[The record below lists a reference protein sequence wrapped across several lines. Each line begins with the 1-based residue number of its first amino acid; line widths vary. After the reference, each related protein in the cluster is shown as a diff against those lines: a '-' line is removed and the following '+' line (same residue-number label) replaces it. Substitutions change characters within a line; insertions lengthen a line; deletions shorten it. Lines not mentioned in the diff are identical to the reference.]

1 MGDCTYNLKGVKK
14 KSVTLFSITQ
24 AFEQQHYF
32 RLKLFEMPKGTRL
45 GSAFKGMLST
55 CPGEV
60 SPVIHI
66 GTAVM
71 MIYDSYYFGF

>member
-14 KSVTLFSITQ
+14 KSVTSYSIKRSTI
-24 AFEQQHYF
+24 FDVIN
-32 RLKLFEMPKGTRL
+32 LGKLFEMPKGTIL

-60 SPVIHI
+60 SPCFIL
-66 GTAVM
+66 ALL
-71 MIYDSYYFGF
+71 